1 MLSRKLPIAALSV
14 LAMALSACSDDGKQQ
29 QGGMQ
34 MPPPQ
39 VGVITLQKQSVPIT
53 TTLPARAVSY
63 RSAEIRPQVTGIITE
78 KAFKDGAFV
87 EEGDLL
93 YQIEQD
99 TYEAN
104 LAQAQASL
112 DKANATVPGLE
123 ANYERYKR
131 IVNKGATE
139 IQLTDA
145 QTSYQQALAD
155 VESAKAAVKT
165 AEINLGHTDITAP
178 FDGVVGVSNISIGNL
193 ASPSSATPLVNLNQL
208 DPIYVDMYES
218 AAQVLSAS
226 GKYPDFK
233 SEQDL
238 SSVKVVVKLD
248 DGSDYSVAGHLDVS
262 ERTVNESTGTVNL
275 RAVFDNP
282 DNVLLPGMFVRAT
295 LTVAEEEGFLIPQ
308 LAAQIEAGGK
318 VSAMFV
324 TSDNKVETRVFQN
337 VRVSNDSWLVTDDVS
352 DGDRLIVDGFQRLVG
367 GITDVTPVPVKI
379 NEDGVV
385 VDANSGSG
393 SSSGSSSGSG
403 ATGSS
408 TSGGNG

>member
-39 VGVITLQKQSVPIT
+39 VGVITLEKQSVPIT
-53 TTLPARAVSY
+53 TTLPARAVAY
-63 RSAEIRPQVTGIITE
+63 RSAEIRPQVSGIITE

-87 EEGDLL
+87 QQGDLL

-104 LAQAQASL
+104 LALAQASL

-131 IVNKGATE
+131 IVNQGATE

-145 QTSYQQALAD
+145 RTAYEQALAD
-155 VESAKAAVKT
+155 VESAKASVKT

-178 FDGVVGVSNISIGNL
+178 FEGVLGVSNISIGNL
-193 ASPSSATPLVNLNQL
+193 ASPSSSTPLVSLNQL

-218 AAQVLSAS
+218 AGQVLSAT
-226 GKYPDFK
+226 GKYSDFK
-233 SEQDL
+233 SESDL
-238 SSVKVVVKLD
+238 SKVKVNVQLD
-248 DGSDYSVAGHLDVS
+248 DGSTYDVTGNLDVS
-262 ERTVNESTGTVNL
+262 ARTVDQSTGTVNL
-275 RAVFDNP
+275 RAIFDNP
-282 DNVLLPGMFVRAT
+282 DHVLPPGMFVRAT
-295 LTVAEEEGFLIPQ
+295 LTVAEEQGYLIPQ

-324 TSDNKVETRVFQN
+324 TSDNKVETRVFDE
-337 VRVSNDSWLVTDDVS
+337 VMVSNNSWLVQKNVS
-352 DGDRLIVDGFQRLVG
+352 DGDRLIVDGFQSLVG
-367 GITDVTPVPVKI
+367 GVTDVTPVPAKI
-379 NEDGVV
+379 NDKGVV
-385 VDANSGSG
+385 VDDTSGSSGG
-393 SSSGSSSGSG
+393 SSSGGSSSAAGS
-403 ATGSS
+403 T
-408 TSGGNG
+408 GGNG